1 MRKILFYYQKSPP
14 LKLTR
19 SLSVFY
25 VKKLKH
31 RKGAIENILIKNSQ
45 KQHRYRSY
53 QSIWDNLQTFRK
65 TRL

>member
-1 MRKILFYYQKSPP
+1 MRKILFYYQPP
-14 LKLTR
+14 PQANAQFISILRK
-19 SLSVFY
+19 
-25 VKKLKH
+25 KKLKH